1 MATSERGFS
10 LQRVLGKVQNGTL
23 WSYQDIQ
30 LTVAILQKWR
40 ITVSF
45 QAFITAKST
54 FGSCLMQHW
63 FNGECN
69 LQSYDYLIISAFK
82 CDFVQ
87 HSSLNRGVKTCLPHP
102 VATVV
107 NENIRTTTTYFL
119 CCNNIRIQAIN
130 IGVRMMT
137 KGMLIQCIV

>member
-1 MATSERGFS
+1 MILSRHTAHGSYITKMAHYSIIPGIYYC
-10 LQRVLGKVQNGTL
+10 KVHIWKLFDATL
-23 WSYQDIQ
+23 VY
-30 LTVAILQKWR
+30 
-40 ITVSF
+40 
-45 QAFITAKST
+45 
-54 FGSCLMQHW
+54 
-63 FNGECN
+63 NGERN
-69 LQSYDYLIISAFK
+69 LQSYDCLIILAFK

-137 KGMLIQCIV
+137 KGMLIQCIVLKKRKDVLNEFTD